1 LPGWVLACRPAALSL
16 NRLTRYLREATVP
29 VIGRIQDDRLL
40 IDPRTLDEA
49 DENLLLQTLKDILN
63 P

>member
-1 LPGWVLACRPAALSL
+1 
-16 NRLTRYLREATVP
+16 
-29 VIGRIQDDRLL
+29 VIGRSQDDRLL
-40 IDPRTLDEA
+40 IDPRTLDES